1 MCGLSGIINKCNTKV
16 NENDIKAINDLI
28 HHRGPDGEG
37 FYLGENFAFGHRR
50 LSIIDL
56 TDDAS
61 QPMHLEKKYIIIFNG
76 EIFNYLEL
84 KEELQSFGMNF
95 ITKSDTEVIL
105 AAYDYWGQDCV
116 SHFNGMWSFSIYDIE
131 KGILFCSRDRYG
143 VKPFYYTVTENK
155 FIFGS
160 EIKQL
165 LYFIKERYVNISSIM
180 DFLVG
185 YDEHKIADTF
195 FNGIHKLP
203 ASHNLIYDLKNHDF
217 KLEKY
222 YDLKINEDIRKLNQK
237 EALELIEKEFKR
249 SIQIRMRSDVM
260 VGTCLSGGLDSSTI
274 ASYAS
279 KLYINQDHKFAA
291 IHAKSVD
298 KETDESEFAKIV
310 ANASNID
317 LKIVEPGE
325 GVFFS
330 VINDIIK
337 IHEEPFSGPS
347 LYMQYFVFK
356 EARKNNCIVM
366 LDGQGGDEVF
376 LGYER
381 YYLATLK
388 YLSFIGKIKLLT
400 LMPKYTIYSYKQII
414 VLSLYFNFPWI
425 HRLTLKN
432 RTKYIKKEFINYF
445 SLSEFD
451 NNLKSYKNIDDL
463 QKSEL
468 FQFVLPQLLKVEDK
482 NSMINSIE
490 SRLPFLDYKLIETV
504 YSVNNSFKI
513 QNMWSKFLM
522 RTMIADKL
530 PDPIVWRRKKIG
542 FAAPTSTWLK
552 NKPFFLEEIEKSVL
566 LKQILNFIPTPIND
580 GLLWKLYNISVWERE
595 FKVKLKNKKTSF

>member
-1 MCGLSGIINKCNTKV
+1 MCGLSGIINKCNSKV
-16 NENDIKAINDLI
+16 NQIDIKAINDLI

-37 FYLGENFAFGHRR
+37 FYFGENFAFGHRR

-56 TDDAS
+56 TEDGS
-61 QPMHLEKKYIIIFNG
+61 QPMYLEKKYIIIFNG
-76 EIFNYLEL
+76 EIFNYIEV
-84 KEELQSFGMNF
+84 KEELQSLGVNF
-95 ITKSDTEVIL
+95 KTKSDTEVIL

-116 SHFNGMWSFSIYDIE
+116 SHFNGMWSFSIYDIQ
-131 KGILFCSRDRYG
+131 KCILFCSRDRYG
-143 VKPFYYTVTENK
+143 VKPFYYTVTDNK
-155 FIFGS
+155 FVFGS

-165 LYFIKERYVNISSIM
+165 LYFKNERYANINVLV

-195 FNGIHKLP
+195 FASIHKLP
-203 ASHNLIYDLKNHDF
+203 ASHNLIYDLKKHDF
-217 KLEKY
+217 KIEKY
-222 YDLKINEDIRKLNQK
+222 YDLKINDDINKLNQK
-237 EALELIEKEFKR
+237 DSLDLIEKEFKR
-249 SIQIRMRSDVM
+249 SIQIRMRSDVK

-279 KLYINQDHKFAA
+279 KVYTNSEHKFTA

-298 KETDESEFAKIV
+298 KDTDESEFAKIV
-310 ANASNID
+310 ANAANIN

-388 YLSFIGKIKLLT
+388 YLSFLGKIKLLT
-400 LMPKYTIYSYKQII
+400 LMPKYTRYSYKNII
-414 VLSLYFNFPWI
+414 VLLLHYKFPWI
-425 HRLTLKN
+425 HRFTLKH
-432 RTKYIKKEFINYF
+432 RTKYIKKEFINYL
-445 SLSEFD
+445 SLSEFET
-451 NNLKSYKNIDDL
+451 NLKNYNNIDDL

-482 NSMINSIE
+482 NSMSNSIE

-522 RTMIADKL
+522 RTMIEDKL
-530 PDPIVWRRKKIG
+530 PDSIVWRRKKIG
-542 FAAPTSTWLK
+542 FAAPTTTWLK
-552 NKPFFLEEIEKSVL
+552 NKTFFLEEIEKSVL
-566 LKQILNFIPTPIND
+566 LKQILNFIPTPISD
-580 GLLWKLYNISVWERE
+580 GLLWKLYTISVWERE
-595 FKVKLKNKKTSF
+595 FNVKLKTK